1 MGGDMPTQEAAWL
14 EDVKQYMGE
23 CLDARPGPIV
33 PIVREHLRSGGKL
46 IRPRLIFK
54 VLQVANGEASL
65 AREWAAAI
73 ELLHNATLV
82 HDDYQDGDTHRR
94 GQPTVWMKHGG
105 PQAINAGDYLWST
118 AFHALASREQEDG
131 KTLGLIR
138 LLSDMAMEV
147 VQGQALELSPLED
160 GIALREHYLDIIRGK
175 TSGLFRTPARG
186 ALHLAGTPESNMER
200 LSHHFEELGLLFQL
214 QDDLLDL
221 YGDKGR
227 SEVGEDLREGKLS
240 FLIVTHVEV
249 HPEAQDRCLEF
260 LRRHREE
267 ISADEVS
274 GWIEKFRTDG
284 TLDAALAE
292 FKAREEKLLSNL
304 EIDLPQYKE
313 LFVELV
319 EMIKKPVGHLFP

>member
-1 MGGDMPTQEAAWL
+1 MPTQEKAWL
-14 EDVKQYMGE
+14 EDVKQYMDQ
-23 CLDARPGPIV
+23 CLDARSGPII
-33 PIVREHLRSGGKL
+33 PIVKEHLSSGGKL

-54 VLQVANGEASL
+54 VVKLAGAEPTV

-94 GQPTVWMKHGG
+94 GMPTVWMKYGG
-105 PQAINAGDYLWST
+105 PQAINAGDFLWST
-118 AFHALASREQEDG
+118 AFHAVASRANDDD
-131 KTLGLIR
+131 KTLGLVQ

-160 GIALREHYLDIIRGK
+160 DLPVRAHYLDIIRGK

-186 ALHLAGTPESNMER
+186 ALHLAGVTKAEMDT
-200 LSHHFEELGLLFQL
+200 LSLHFEELGLLFQL

-227 SEVGEDLREGKLS
+227 SVVGEDLREGKLS
-240 FLIVTHVEV
+240 FLIVKHVET
-249 HPEAQDRCLEF
+249 HPGKESECIEF
-260 LRRHREE
+260 LRRPREDVAAE
-267 ISADEVS
+267 EVAA
-274 GWIEKFRTDG
+274 WIEKFRTDG
-284 TLDAALAE
+284 TLDAAIAE
-292 FKAREEKLLSNL
+292 FGEREQRLLSVL
-304 EIDLPQYKE
+304 ETKSPTYQE

-319 EMIKKPVGHLFP
+319 AMIKKPIAHLFT

>member
-1 MGGDMPTQEAAWL
+1 
-14 EDVKQYMGE
+14 
-23 CLDARPGPIV
+23 
-33 PIVREHLRSGGKL
+33 
-46 IRPRLIFK
+46 
-54 VLQVANGEASL
+54 
-65 AREWAAAI
+65 
-73 ELLHNATLV
+73 
-82 HDDYQDGDTHRR
+82 
-94 GQPTVWMKHGG
+94 
-105 PQAINAGDYLWST
+105 
-118 AFHALASREQEDG
+118 
-131 KTLGLIR
+131 
-138 LLSDMAMEV
+138 
-147 VQGQALELSPLED
+147 
-160 GIALREHYLDIIRGK
+160 
-175 TSGLFRTPARG
+175 
-186 ALHLAGTPESNMER
+186 MER